1 MFRITAAI
9 VSVMV
14 LALIL
19 SAATRPSRVLVQDDG
34 MPNLSGTW
42 QLVEY
47 NGSKKIRG
55 DRRFPQITLII
66 RQEGPELKITRKR
79 IRVSVHKEIDGTEE
93 VREFTHHTDGQVDTN
108 LGRVDL
114 WFDESLKNE
123 SVTRL
128 SKDKTIL
135 TEFKEALVMGGS
147 GRGHSPR
154 GVAALTNTA
163 SKFKEEW
170 SLDEAGNR
178 LLLNFSGIHMTSV
191 TITDHDGGAAPSAQ
205 FERLKFVFRRVS

>member
-1 MFRITAAI
+1 MFRYTAAI
-9 VSVMV
+9 ISVVV
-14 LALIL
+14 LALVL
-19 SAATRPSRVLVQDDG
+19 SAGTPPRRVLAQDDVS
-34 MPNLSGTW
+34 PNLIDTW
-42 QLVEY
+42 ELVEF
-47 NGSKKIRG
+47 NGSKKSQG
-55 DRRFPQITLII
+55 DPRFPQMTLII

-79 IRVSVHKEIDGTEE
+79 IRVSVHKEINGTEE
-93 VREFTHHTDGQVDTN
+93 VREFTHHTDGRVDTN

-128 SKDKTIL
+128 SRDKTIL

-191 TITDHDGGAAPSAQ
+191 TITDHSGGAAPSAQ